1 MAKGFIRGVLA
12 GTVVSVIG
20 VSALSILSGLQQGT
34 VPGAADPTD
43 QVASSPQVATAPTPT
58 ATPSTTTAST
68 PATTPAEQPVTATAP
83 VTAPADTT
91 AAASGTAPAPG
102 PETGPETGQVIV
114 PAGSGFTA
122 GRDNRQALLP
132 APDAAPSPAPVQT
145 LEPAA
150 TPANPALPRADRD
163 PAAQPQ
169 MDQAATA
176 MPAPSLTTDTPAIA
190 AMPAPSGDET
200 APRSTAAP
208 EEPQQPGDRDTAL
221 LAVAPDVAPAPA
233 QPDQTQAAADPSPAP
248 MTTPRDDAVLDISPR
263 AEAGSPPTRTAVLA
277 PQDSTRRQPLP
288 VIEPAPPAV
297 QPDQTAPAAPV
308 AVPDINPVL
317 RPRIGTPA
325 TSLVDRPAPGE
336 AGAGSDIAQLAPA
349 DGSASPLRGNA
360 LPFDDS
366 DTRPRLSI
374 VLIDRGDSGLGPD
387 ALAGFPYPLTIAI
400 DATRPDAP
408 EASERYR
415 RAGFEVLALVDLMPG
430 STAQDAEIAMEVSLA
445 AVPEA
450 VGVLEGDATGLQSS
464 RELSDQVAAIL
475 GQRGYGLVMLPN
487 GLNTAQKMAAK
498 SGVPSATVFRDFD
511 AAGQDAA
518 AIRRFLDQGAFKA
531 GQQAEG
537 LPAAGE
543 GAGVIMIGRL
553 RPETISALLLW
564 GLQDRAQRVALAPV
578 SAVLQAAE

>member
-1 MAKGFIRGVLA
+1 M
-12 GTVVSVIG
+12 T
-20 VSALSILSGLQQGT
+20 
-34 VPGAADPTD
+34 
-43 QVASSPQVATAPTPT
+43 
-58 ATPSTTTAST
+58 
-68 PATTPAEQPVTATAP
+68 
-83 VTAPADTT
+83 
-91 AAASGTAPAPG
+91 
-102 PETGPETGQVIV
+102 V

-122 GRDNRQALLP
+122 GRDDRQALLP

-208 EEPQQPGDRDTAL
+208 AEPQQPGDRDTAL

>member
-12 GTVVSVIG
+12 GTAVSVVG
-20 VSALSILSGLQQGT
+20 VSALSILSGLQ
-34 VPGAADPTD
+34 PADMSDAAAPAD
-43 QVASSPQVATAPTPT
+43 QVASAPPVAT
-58 ATPSTTTAST
+58 
-68 PATTPAEQPVTATAP
+68 EPVTAPVEPPAAVPAP

-91 AAASGTAPAPG
+91 AAAPGTAPDTP
-102 PETGPETGQVIV
+102 PETGQVTV

-122 GRDNRQALLP
+122 GRDDRQALLP

-150 TPANPALPRADRD
+150 PLANPPLPRADRD

-169 MDQAATA
+169 TDQAATA
-176 MPAPSLTTDTPAIA
+176 MPAPSLATDTPVIA
-190 AMPAPSGDET
+190 ALPATSGDGAT
-200 APRSTAAP
+200 PRSTVAP
-208 EEPQQPGDRDTAL
+208 TEPQQPAGRDTAVMP
-221 LAVAPDVAPAPA
+221 VAPEVATQPA
-233 QPDQTQAAADPSPAP
+233 QPDQTQAAADPGPTQ
-248 MTTPRDDAVLDISPR
+248 MTVPREDAVVDISPR
-263 AEAGSPPTRTAVLA
+263 AEAGSPPARTAVLA
-277 PQDSTRRQPLP
+277 PQDSPRRQPLP

-297 QPDQTAPAAPV
+297 QPDQTAPTAPV
-308 AVPDINPVL
+308 AVQDINPVL

-336 AGAGSDIAQLAPA
+336 AGAGNDIALRGPA
-349 DGSASPLRGNA
+349 DGSASPLRANA
-360 LPFDDS
+360 LPFDDN

-400 DATRPDAP
+400 DTTRPDAP
-408 EASERYR
+408 EASDRYR

-430 STAQDAEIAMEVSLA
+430 STAQDAEIAMEASLA

-464 RELSDQVAAIL
+464 RELSDQVSAIL

-511 AAGQDAA
+511 GAGQDAA

-537 LPAAGE
+537 LPAAGD

>member
-1 MAKGFIRGVLA
+1 MAKGFIRGILA
-12 GTVVSVIG
+12 GTAVSVVGI
-20 VSALSILSGLQQGT
+20 SALSILSGLQPEGT
-34 VPGAADPTD
+34 PEAAAPSD
-43 QVASSPQVATAPTPT
+43 QVASAPQVATAPATTQATAPTEQPT
-58 ATPSTTTAST
+58 ATP
-68 PATTPAEQPVTATAP
+68 AP

-91 AAASGTAPAPG
+91 AATSDTAPDKA
-102 PETGPETGQVIV
+102 PETGPETGQVTV
-114 PAGSGFTA
+114 PAGSGFNA
-122 GRDNRQALLP
+122 PRDDRQALLP

-150 TPANPALPRADRD
+150 TPANPALPLADRD

-169 MDQAATA
+169 THQAATS
-176 MPAPSLTTDTPAIA
+176 MPAPSVTSDTPAIA
-190 AMPAPSGDET
+190 ALPAPSGDGV
-200 APRSTAAP
+200 ALRGTAAP
-208 EEPQQPGDRDTAL
+208 LEPQQPGARDTSVMGA
-221 LAVAPDVAPAPA
+221 APEVATEPA
-233 QPDQTQAAADPSPAP
+233 QPDQTQAAADPSP
-248 MTTPRDDAVLDISPR
+248 TTVTAPRDDAVVDISPR
-263 AEAGSPPTRTAVLA
+263 AEAGSPPMQTAALA
-277 PQDSTRRQPLP
+277 PQDSPRRQPLP

-308 AVPDINPVL
+308 AVEDINPVL

-336 AGAGSDIAQLAPA
+336 AAATNDIALLSPA
-349 DGSASPLRGNA
+349 EDSAKPLRRNA
-360 LPFDDS
+360 LPFDAS
-366 DTRPRLSI
+366 DNRPRLSI

-400 DATRPDAP
+400 DTTRPDAP
-408 EASERYR
+408 EASDRYR
-415 RAGFEVLALVDLMPG
+415 RAGFEVLALVDMMPG
-430 STAQDAEIAMEVSLA
+430 STAQDAEIAMEASLA

-464 RELSDQVAAIL
+464 RELSDQVSAIL

-511 AAGQDAA
+511 GAGQDAA

-543 GAGVIMIGRL
+543 DTGVIMVGRL

>member
-12 GTVVSVIG
+12 GTVVSVVG
-20 VSALSILSGLQQGT
+20 VSALSILSGRQPAGL
-34 VPGAADPTD
+34 PEPAAPVD
-43 QVASSPQVATAPTPT
+43 QVASAPQDAPT
-58 ATPSTTTAST
+58 A
-68 PATTPAEQPVTATAP
+68 ATAP
-83 VTAPADTT
+83 VEPPAAAPAPAT
-91 AAASGTAPAPG
+91 AAADTSTAAPERVPATP
-102 PETGPETGQVIV
+102 PETGQVTV

-122 GRDNRQALLP
+122 GRDDRQAVLP

-169 MDQAATA
+169 TDQAA
-176 MPAPSLTTDTPAIA
+176 A
-190 AMPAPSGDET
+190 AMPAPNPVTDRPLVAALPATSGDGA

-208 EEPQQPGDRDTAL
+208 AEPQQPGDRDTAVI
-221 LAVAPDVAPAPA
+221 AVAPEIAAEPA
-233 QPDQTQAAADPSPAP
+233 QPDQTQAEADPSPAP
-248 MTTPRDDAVLDISPR
+248 MTASRDDAMVDISPS
-263 AEAGSPPTRTAVLA
+263 AEAGAPPARTAVLV
-277 PQDSTRRQPLP
+277 PQDSQRRQPLP

-308 AVPDINPVL
+308 AVQDINPVL
-317 RPRIGTPA
+317 RPRIGTLA
-325 TSLVDRPAPGE
+325 TSLVDRPAPGDPDTGND
-336 AGAGSDIAQLAPA
+336 AALATP
-349 DGSASPLRGNA
+349 GESSISPLQRNA

-366 DTRPRLSI
+366 DPRPRLSI

-400 DATRPDAP
+400 DTTRPDAP
-408 EASERYR
+408 EAADRYR
-415 RAGFEVLALVDLMPG
+415 RAGFEVLALIDLMPG
-430 STAQDAEIAMEVSLA
+430 STAQDAEIAMEASLA

-464 RELSDQVAAIL
+464 RELSDQVSAIL

-511 AAGQDAA
+511 GAGQDAA